1 MNDKI
6 KFAVAVFVIA
16 LCAYYCVP
24 YGIGA
29 EVTPQTESIDM
40 DIKTGGIR
48 SEPMVEAPAIEKK
61 VEQEKREAVAPSEVT
76 KAAVVFER
84 ADAGAKPGEAT
95 WKEALKGGKQN
106 MKRVGRGMKLWK
118 AQTWKDNWNDT
129 WNFMENNKGKIAA
142 SNNLVGTAWYASK
155 FGIR

>member
-1 MNDKI
+1 MKNI
-6 KFAVAVFVIA
+6 IGGILTIAFIFCVCYIA
-16 LCAYYCVP
+16 LCNPSY
-24 YGIGA
+24 GA
-29 EVTPQTESIDM
+29 ETNDV
-40 DIKTGGIR
+40 DIQTGGIR

-61 VEQEKREAVAPSEVT
+61 VEQAKREAVAPSEVT

-142 SNNLVGTAWYASK
+142 SNNLIGTAWYASK

>member
-29 EVTPQTESIDM
+29 ETNDV
-40 DIKTGGIR
+40 DIQTGGIR

-61 VEQEKREAVAPSEVT
+61 VEQAKIESTLPTKKVGFWAGFHPDNIEKKHP
-76 KAAVVFER
+76 KI
-84 ADAGAKPGEAT
+84 
-95 WKEALKGGKQN
+95 
-106 MKRVGRGMKLWK
+106 
-118 AQTWKDNWNDT
+118 
-129 WNFMENNKGKIAA
+129 NKGWNGYMFVYEHGLRQ
-142 SNNLVGTAWYASK
+142 SLDVLSK
-155 FGIR
+155 VAQCTTPFVVN